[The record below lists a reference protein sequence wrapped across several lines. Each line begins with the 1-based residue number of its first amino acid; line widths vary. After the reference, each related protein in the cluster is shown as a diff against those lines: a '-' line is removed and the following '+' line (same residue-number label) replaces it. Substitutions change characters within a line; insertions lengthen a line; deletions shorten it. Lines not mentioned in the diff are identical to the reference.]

1 MGHGCPSAFEFQR
14 AGCHVGLGLD
24 CPAICGRDMFY
35 CMRLAINSQRGRYNS
50 EYYARNKL
58 PSQVRAKV
66 DEVLYMGTLGGAEAI
81 HGHSSDVSTVL
92 VNGEIVKSDGKLV
105 RVDWM
110 N

>member
-1 MGHGCPSAFEFQR
+1 
-14 AGCHVGLGLD
+14 
-24 CPAICGRDMFY
+24 MFY
-35 CMRLAINSQRGRYNS
+35 CMRLAIKSQRGRDNS
-50 EYYARNKL
+50 EYHARKNL

-66 DEVLYMGTLGGAEAI
+66 DEVLYMGTLGGAEAV

-105 RVDWM
+105 EVDWV